1 MRRSVSIVLAASAL
15 TAAAMPAMAQD
26 AAPTAPA
33 APRAVYVCASDAA
46 TTRSFQQRYGV
57 RPTFVSATE
66 ARAAAA
72 AGERWDTP
80 RCMTEREHR
89 RLNDLARAGRIPG

>member
-1 MRRSVSIVLAASAL
+1 MRRSVSILLAASAL

-26 AAPTAPA
+26 TAPAAA

-72 AGERWDTP
+72 AGDHWDTP

-89 RLNDLARAGRIPG
+89 RLNDLARAGRVPG

>member
-1 MRRSVSIVLAASAL
+1 MRHSISILLAVSALAA
-15 TAAAMPAMAQD
+15 PAMAQD
-26 AAPTAPA
+26 VRPVSD

-46 TTRSFQQRYGV
+46 TTRSFQHRYGQRPVFV
-57 RPTFVSATE
+57 RAEE

-72 AGERWDTP
+72 NGERWSTP

-89 RLNDLARAGRIPG
+89 RLVELAREPRVPG